1 LESKY
6 KSQAERGFAD
16 WILSKPGQEELKLL
30 LKWAPEKLPEL
41 LSRGVRAQQDEEER
55 DMRRVGKEVAEHLS
69 AAQEDLNDME
79 EILRAG
85 GAVIPPIS

>member
-1 LESKY
+1 
-6 KSQAERGFAD
+6 
-16 WILSKPGQEELKLL
+16 
-30 LKWAPEKLPEL
+30 
-41 LSRGVRAQQDEEER
+41 
-55 DMRRVGKEVAEHLS
+55 MRRVGKEVAEHLS